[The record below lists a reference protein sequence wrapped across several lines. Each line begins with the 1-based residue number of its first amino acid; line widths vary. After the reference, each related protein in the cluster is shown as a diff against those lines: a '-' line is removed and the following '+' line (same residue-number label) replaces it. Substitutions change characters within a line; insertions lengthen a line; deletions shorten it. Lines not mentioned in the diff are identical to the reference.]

1 MDTELLLG
9 KDLPARSF
17 NDTTLGRALDVIY
30 DVGTEPLF
38 SQIAFKAASV
48 FPLDMRHVHFDTT
61 SVNVWGAYDV
71 YGEGGEEDERLRIV
85 NGHSKDKRPDLKQFL
100 IKMLCVQRNVPLLGG
115 CENGNASDKTLNND
129 LLKRLS
135 SYMAI
140 HGLEPGAFV
149 YIADSALVTPDNL
162 EEVRDNLFI
171 TRLPF
176 TYNEA
181 DRVVAEAVREDK
193 WTDVGSLVQTPPRG
207 HPKPAVYR
215 VCEKTVKI
223 GEVAYR
229 AVVVHSSA
237 HDKRRLKRIER
248 QLKKSRQEAE
258 EHIKKVA
265 DIAYFC
271 RADAEAAMERLR
283 AKPTLFHSTD
293 VEVVEQAKYGKGRP
307 PKNGPRKIASITYG
321 VKGKVVERTAE
332 AEQKR
337 KEAGCFV
344 MLTNV
349 PTEGTMA
356 HIGAEILAAYKD
368 QHGIE
373 RNFGFLKDPLIVND
387 LFLKKPERVEVL
399 GFILLVAL
407 LIWSLIEYTLR
418 EYVRT
423 TDSVL
428 PGWDSKPTTRPTP
441 FMMSTKFSGIQV
453 MNIKGHRRL
462 AAPLNHTQIRFLT
475 ALGLSPHDLY
485 APTRSRSPNPKNVPK
500 TI

>member
-1 MDTELLLG
+1 MQDIDGLLKELSVKRVDHLPIAAAFCRRIGLMDMVNRSVPTEMEVDIGTVVQAMVLDTLTGRSPLYRLEEFVESVDAELLLG

-17 NDTTLGRALDVIY
+17 NDTTLGRALDAVY

-38 SQIAFKAASV
+38 SQIAFRAASL

-71 YGEGGEEDERLRIV
+71 YGEGDEEDERLRIV

-140 HGLEPGAFV
+140 HGMEPGAFI
-149 YIADSALVTPDNL
+149 YIADSALVTPNNL
-162 EEVRDNLFI
+162 KEVGDNLFI

-193 WTDVGSLVQTPPRG
+193 WIDVGSLVQTPPRG

-215 VCEKTVKI
+215 VCEKTVTI

-248 QLKKSRQEAE
+248 QLEKSRQEAE
-258 EHIKKVA
+258 E
-265 DIAYFC
+265 C
-271 RADAEAAMERLR
+271 
-283 AKPTLFHSTD
+283 
-293 VEVVEQAKYGKGRP
+293 
-307 PKNGPRKIASITYG
+307 
-321 VKGKVVERTAE
+321 
-332 AEQKR
+332 
-337 KEAGCFV
+337 
-344 MLTNV
+344 
-349 PTEGTMA
+349 
-356 HIGAEILAAYKD
+356 
-368 QHGIE
+368 
-373 RNFGFLKDPLIVND
+373 LKDLYSPPL
-387 LFLKKPERVEVL
+387 
-399 GFILLVAL
+399 
-407 LIWSLIEYTLR
+407 
-418 EYVRT
+418 
-423 TDSVL
+423 
-428 PGWDSKPTTRPTP
+428 
-441 FMMSTKFSGIQV
+441 Q
-453 MNIKGHRRL
+453 
-462 AAPLNHTQIRFLT
+462 
-475 ALGLSPHDLY
+475 
-485 APTRSRSPNPKNVPK
+485 
-500 TI
+500 